1 MNAGDTSMR
10 TAVMKRCAAA
20 LNHCSGRTTAGASTS
35 IPPPRICRTSGRSS
49 TTAGMRPQRVQGV
62 KLGGGGDPLIVFTL
76 GRYRISSL
84 LGIGGM
90 GVVYRAEQHHPQRT
104 VAIKVI
110 PVSYTHLTL
119 PTNREV

>member
-1 MNAGDTSMR
+1 
-10 TAVMKRCAAA
+10 
-20 LNHCSGRTTAGASTS
+20 
-35 IPPPRICRTSGRSS
+35 
-49 TTAGMRPQRVQGV
+49 
-62 KLGGGGDPLIVFTL
+62 LIVFTL

-110 PVSYTHLTL
+110 RSAFDAPELLRRFRHEAEALGRLKHHLI
-119 PTNREV
+119 PADRHSAIIANRRCQGRDTSAHAPHHRV